1 MRGYKIK
8 KDGDTFYFELL
19 PSNNNNQ
26 PIGRSKEYRSKKD
39 CIEAIGEFRKIIEK
53 NNINSLS
60 SKYAIYKKEIGKR
73 HFLIHF
79 DNEILYMSR
88 FYTTHFKDNCNRSL
102 NDIYKHI
109 EKYTTNDKG
118 E

>member
-39 CIEAIGEFRKIIEK
+39 CIEAIGEFRKMIEK
-53 NNINSLS
+53 NNIV
-60 SKYAIYKKEIGKR
+60 
-73 HFLIHF
+73 
-79 DNEILYMSR
+79 
-88 FYTTHFKDNCNRSL
+88 
-102 NDIYKHI
+102 
-109 EKYTTNDKG
+109 
-118 E
+118 